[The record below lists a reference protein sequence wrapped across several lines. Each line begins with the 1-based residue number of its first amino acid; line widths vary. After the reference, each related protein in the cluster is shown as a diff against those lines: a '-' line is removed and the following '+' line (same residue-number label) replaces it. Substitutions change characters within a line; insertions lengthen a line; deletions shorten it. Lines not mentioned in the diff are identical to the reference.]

1 MTRQIDRASI
11 TATAW
16 KAFRY
21 FNLYRLV
28 ISGLFVV
35 LVWTTNLPP
44 PIGSFEIGLFAWTAV
59 AYFTLAILAQF
70 FIETRLPRFRL
81 QVLAVVVLD
90 VATITLMMYASGGV
104 TSGFGMLLI
113 VAIAGG
119 SLFTGGRTALMF
131 AAIASL
137 AVLGEEL
144 YLRAYLVSVVNYT
157 HAGLLG
163 AAFFA
168 TAFLGHVLVERI
180 RESEALAAQ
189 RALDIANLSALN
201 EHIVQRMQSGIV
213 VLDRNGRVR
222 LMNAAARRLMG
233 LGAVQQ
239 DQPLASVSARLTQQH
254 TRWLEHGHNTVD
266 PIVAQ
271 QGALEILASFT
282 GLGPDAKEGT
292 LVFLEDAAIT
302 RQRAQQMKLA
312 SLGRLTASIAH
323 EIRNPLGAI
332 SHASQLLH
340 ESPAANEED
349 QRLTSIIRDHSGRV
363 NRIIE
368 NVLQI
373 GRRDDAIPESFSIQ
387 PWLDNFVA
395 ELQARKNLRSEDVRL
410 SMSGKD
416 VRVRMDGG
424 QLHQILWNLCE
435 NALRYS
441 RERPLLE
448 LAGGMS
454 EETERPY
461 LDVRDSGPGM
471 EKDVVDQ
478 VFEPFF
484 TTDPNGT
491 GLGLYLAGEL
501 CESNQASLSLRENS
515 QHGCTFRISFAH
527 PDRQQL
533 TAS

>member
-1 MTRQIDRASI
+1 MMQQIDKASI

-35 LVWTTNLPP
+35 LVWTANLPP
-44 PIGSFEIGLFAWTAV
+44 PIGSVEIGIFAWTTV
-59 AYFTLAILAQF
+59 TYFALAILAQF

-81 QVLAVVVLD
+81 QVLAVVLLD
-90 VATITLMMYASGGV
+90 VAAITLMMYASGGV

-168 TAFLGHVLVERI
+168 TAFLGYLLVERI
-180 RESEALAAQ
+180 RESEALADQ

-201 EHIVQRMQSGIV
+201 EHIVQRMQSGIL
-213 VLDRNGRVR
+213 VLDRNARVR
-222 LMNAAARRLMG
+222 LMNAAAKQLLG
-233 LGAVQQ
+233 LGAVQVGE
-239 DQPLASVSARLTQQH
+239 PLASVSARLALQYAA
-254 TRWLEHGHNTVD
+254 WLEHGRNTVE
-266 PIVAQ
+266 PIAAQ
-271 QGALEILASFT
+271 KGALEVLASFT
-282 GLGPDAKEGT
+282 GLGPDAKQGT
-292 LVFLEDAAIT
+292 LVFIEDAAIT

-340 ESPAANEED
+340 ESPASNEED
-349 QRLTSIIRDHSGRV
+349 QRLTNIIRDNSGRV
-363 NRIIE
+363 NRIIGH
-368 NVLQI
+368 V
-373 GRRDDAIPESFSIQ
+373 
-387 PWLDNFVA
+387 
-395 ELQARKNLRSEDVRL
+395 
-410 SMSGKD
+410 
-416 VRVRMDGG
+416 
-424 QLHQILWNLCE
+424 H
-435 NALRYS
+435 
-441 RERPLLE
+441 
-448 LAGGMS
+448 
-454 EETERPY
+454 
-461 LDVRDSGPGM
+461 
-471 EKDVVDQ
+471 
-478 VFEPFF
+478 
-484 TTDPNGT
+484 
-491 GLGLYLAGEL
+491 
-501 CESNQASLSLRENS
+501 
-515 QHGCTFRISFAH
+515 
-527 PDRQQL
+527 
-533 TAS
+533 

>member
-1 MTRQIDRASI
+1 MDRKLA
-11 TATAW
+11 A
-16 KAFRY
+16 
-21 FNLYRLV
+21 
-28 ISGLFVV
+28 
-35 LVWTTNLPP
+35 
-44 PIGSFEIGLFAWTAV
+44 PIGGFEVGLFAWTTV
-59 AYFTLAILAQF
+59 TYFALAILAQF

-81 QVLAVVVLD
+81 QVLAVVILD
-90 VATITLMMYASGGV
+90 VGAITLMMYASGGV

-113 VAIAGG
+113 VAVAGG

-144 YLRAYLVSVVNYT
+144 YLGAYLISLVNYT

-168 TAFLGHVLVERI
+168 VAFLGYVLVERI
-180 RESEALAAQ
+180 RESEALADQ
-189 RALDIANLSALN
+189 RAVDLANLSALN
-201 EHIVQRMQSGIV
+201 EHIVQSMQSGIL

-222 LMNAAARRLMG
+222 VINAAAKRLVG
-233 LGAVQQ
+233 RGEVQAGE
-239 DQPLASVSARLTQQH
+239 PLESVSARLALQYSSWQE
-254 TRWLEHGHNTVD
+254 RGRNTVE
-266 PIVAQ
+266 PVSAQ
-271 QGALEILASFT
+271 KGGLQILASFT
-282 GLGPDAKEGT
+282 ELGPDSRHGT
-292 LVFLEDAAIT
+292 LVFLEDAALT
-302 RQRAQQMKLA
+302 RQRAQQLKLA

-349 QRLTSIIRDHSGRV
+349 QRLTNIIRDHSGRV
-363 NRIIE
+363 NTIIE

-373 GRRDDAIPESFSIQ
+373 GRRDNAIPESFSIQ
-387 PWLDNFVA
+387 PWLENFVT
-395 ELQARKNLRSEDVRL
+395 ELRARKNLDSKDVRLRMASEDVRV
-410 SMSGKD
+410 SI
-416 VRVRMDGG
+416 DGG
-424 QLHQILWNLCE
+424 QLHQIVWNLCE

-448 LAGGMS
+448 LASGLS
-454 EETERPY
+454 EETQRPY
-461 LDVRDSGPGM
+461 LDIRDSGPGVDN
-471 EKDVVDQ
+471 EVVEQ

-501 CESNQASLSLRENS
+501 CESNQASLNLYENS
-515 QHGCTFRISFAH
+515 DSGCTFRISFAH
-527 PDRQQL
+527 PHNKHL
-533 TAS
+533 TMA